1 MRLLNRPF
9 RDGIENGTS
18 SRGSVVRSPRRRRS
32 GRESR
37 RMTGQKSA
45 SARVPAANLVG
56 STDERCNVAEFSFR
70 VAVHAR
76 FLRRLVLSLNL
87 IERDRHWIKLG
98 QNFGDEQ
105 IRSTGTHGSSESRD
119 ESLVST
125 FEFFCIRVKRD
136 HAFARVDHG
145 RAPGNLATHR
155 GARLIRAPF
164 TTHFRRLR
172 GRATRFGH
180 FSLSY
185 TCIFFSRHSR
195 NNNMSA
201 IVIASGGFMVFIV
214 IVLVAVYV
222 FTRSKPKGSADNP
235 YENDDPNEKVF
246 VVDDATGA
254 RIEKRDCSGTSWI
267 KKGEC
272 TRDGKVLDGTKEACG
287 RGKVEWILD
296 PSHKDFKPALGG
308 GACASQLRDCENPCP
323 KPCEGDTWIKGAC
336 VRVHADGKETKLDG
350 TAGKCGDGVLR
361 ETLDQKADDFKPAV
375 GSGGCTFRR
384 SGACHVKCPK
394 PQPPKCSYPVLGWQ
408 NNDMGCVVS
417 QTNHTKLKCGQK
429 GVIQQFKAS
438 TINTNKC
445 DQLTRWAACTM
456 PACPVDCRGTWG
468 KNDGWGK
475 CVGQCNSQPQKE
487 LRYNISR
494 TAKHGGKACP
504 YENNKLEYK
513 NCGKIV
519 PCCEKGQWSGWSAC
533 ENFKKT
539 RTRRVSNCASNV
551 VSKET
556 ADCNVTTNGRCG
568 PNHGKTRCKGKA
580 CCSQWG
586 WCGGEQ
592 GKYSA
597 WCSGTSK
604 GNWNGKYDGR

>member
-1 MRLLNRPF
+1 M
-9 RDGIENGTS
+9 
-18 SRGSVVRSPRRRRS
+18 
-32 GRESR
+32 
-37 RMTGQKSA
+37 
-45 SARVPAANLVG
+45 AA
-56 STDERCNVAEFSFR
+56 
-70 VAVHAR
+70 
-76 FLRRLVLSLNL
+76 
-87 IERDRHWIKLG
+87 
-98 QNFGDEQ
+98 
-105 IRSTGTHGSSESRD
+105 
-119 ESLVST
+119 
-125 FEFFCIRVKRD
+125 
-136 HAFARVDHG
+136 
-145 RAPGNLATHR
+145 
-155 GARLIRAPF
+155 
-164 TTHFRRLR
+164 
-172 GRATRFGH
+172 
-180 FSLSY
+180 
-185 TCIFFSRHSR
+185 
-195 NNNMSA
+195 A

-214 IVLVAVYV
+214 LLLAAAYV
-222 FTRSKPKGSADNP
+222 FMFQSKPKGSADDP
-235 YENDDPNEKVF
+235 YENEDPDEKVF
-246 VVDDATGA
+246 VVDETTGA

-272 TRDGKVLDGTKEACG
+272 ARDGKALDGTKELCG
-287 RGKVEWILD
+287 KGKVEWILD

-308 GACASQLRDCENPCP
+308 GACPSQLRDCENPCP

-375 GSGGCTFRR
+375 GSGGCTFKR

-417 QTNHTKLKCGQK
+417 QTNHTKLKCGKK

-475 CVGQCNSQPQKE
+475 CVGQCDSQPQKE
-487 LRYNISR
+487 RRYTITR

-519 PCCEKGQWSGWSAC
+519 PCCETGQWSDWSAC
-533 ENFKKT
+533 GADGKKT
-539 RTRRVSNCASNV
+539 KKRSVKNCASNV
-551 VSKET
+551 ASKES
-556 ADCNVTTNGRCG
+556 ADCCYQKGDWKNSGSCSSGGKQKQTQTTKGCKKG
-568 PNHGKTRCKGKA
+568 TGTRYVN
-580 CCSQWG
+580 CCYQ
-586 WCGGEQ
+586 
-592 GKYSA
+592 
-597 WCSGTSK
+597 K
-604 GNWNGKYDGR
+604 GNWKNSGSCSGGKQKQTQTTKNCPAGKDSRKVDCCTWHECKDWSWDGDPCYYNRKGSISRMYWDNGMSSYELKGGCNNFEMRAYDHPNYKGSYFVMKGGGRKDVPGGWNDRVGSVLAVPK